1 MTENNKDP
9 FDMLDV
15 SYEDALAA
23 NEEIIKRGPRDQRI
37 CLCGHAVTRHIEI
50 VGIVQCKPS
59 KMDCACKKIKPT
71 LEVSDT
77 RFFLRTTEGSGAMHA
92 LTRGMVAAKAKGVRI
107 EWLGEV
113 HCDKCGTV
121 GPVSPVTVTQNLHAA
136 SYDTGYNSLLCAD
149 CRAEL

>member
-1 MTENNKDP
+1 MSQDP
-9 FDMLDV
+9 FEMLDV
-15 SYEDALAA
+15 SYEEALAV
-23 NEEIIKRGPRDQRI
+23 NEDLMRKGPRDQRI
-37 CLCGHAVTRHIEI
+37 CLCGHAVSRHTEI

-59 KMDCACKKIKPT
+59 KMDCACKKVRAV

-92 LTRGMVAAKAKGVRI
+92 LTRGMVAARAKGVRI

-113 HCDKCGTV
+113 KCDKCGAV
-121 GPVSPVTVTQNLHAA
+121 GPVSPVTVTPNLHAA
-136 SYDTGYNSLLCAD
+136 NYDTGFNSMLCAE